1 MSFLKSLFGVSDNS
15 DAASARQQESDRNF
29 DILKYDGIR
38 ALRQGDG
45 DYAVK
50 CLTHALQ
57 IKDDGECRE
66 HLANAYLQQ
75 GDPTAALGQMNVLAE
90 SEPDNSAL
98 LLRKAE
104 VAYLADAYD
113 VVADTCMTI
122 LELAPDNSR
131 ACLLYG
137 RAFMAQ
143 GNDIQAIAMLTK
155 AISIDEDCLDAYLLR
170 GGLLMKLGDLD
181 GAGADASLLVGK
193 VPDSEDAQLL
203 SARVTAA
210 RGQHQEAIEIYNK
223 VIDLNPFCVEA
234 FRERGAIRLA
244 LGDKDGA
251 EADMRQVLELSPHEL
266 DATSGDFTAEG
277 REGIQCKVEQNYRN
291 MNPYGF

>member
-1 MSFLKSLFGVSDNS
+1 
-15 DAASARQQESDRNF
+15 
-29 DILKYDGIR
+29 
-38 ALRQGDG
+38 
-45 DYAVK
+45 
-50 CLTHALQ
+50 
-57 IKDDGECRE
+57 
-66 HLANAYLQQ
+66 
-75 GDPTAALGQMNVLAE
+75 
-90 SEPDNSAL
+90 
-98 LLRKAE
+98 
-104 VAYLADAYD
+104 
-113 VVADTCMTI
+113 
-122 LELAPDNSR
+122 
-131 ACLLYG
+131 
-137 RAFMAQ
+137 
-143 GNDIQAIAMLTK
+143 MLTK

-210 RGQHQEAIEIYNK
+210 RGQRQEAIEMYNK
-223 VIDLNPFCVEA
+223 VIDLNPSCVEA
-234 FRERGAIRLA
+234 FRQRGTIRLA